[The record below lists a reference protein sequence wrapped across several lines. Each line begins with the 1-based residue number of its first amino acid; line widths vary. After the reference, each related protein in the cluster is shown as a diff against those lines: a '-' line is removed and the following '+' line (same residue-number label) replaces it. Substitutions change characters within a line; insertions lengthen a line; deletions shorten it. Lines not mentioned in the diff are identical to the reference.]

1 MDTISIADF
10 QFNWLPFWI
19 TTALI
24 VVTLMV
30 AVGVTIASRTSS
42 KWAHDHLFETW
53 AISVF
58 IVLFSATLGY
68 LVFQDSLVNKPA
80 LKEYKISQLQDIG
93 YDQVEF
99 VSQKE
104 ETPEEF
110 VASKDGEYFRGLL
123 VEVED
128 STYQIVET
136 AR

>member
-19 TTALI
+19 TSSLI
-24 VVTLMV
+24 VITLLV
-30 AVGVTIASRTSS
+30 AIGVTIASRTSS
-42 KWAHDHLFETW
+42 KWANEHLYETW

-58 IVLFSATLGY
+58 IVLFSAVLGY

-80 LKEYKISQLQDIG
+80 LKEYKISQLQSLG
-93 YDQVEF
+93 YDQIEF
-99 VSQKE
+99 VSDKE
-104 ETPEEF
+104 VTPEAF

-128 STYQIVET
+128 STYQVVET